1 MRLVRTLTAT
11 LLVAFPI
18 ALPAQNTLPD
28 SATIRTAIATLK
40 SDLRNFV
47 VAQEAFFAD
56 NASYAQSLRHLGA
69 SFKTGSGV
77 TIVVLTASDESHSEI
92 AIIDRVPGLVCS
104 MFVGD
109 APRPFGAGEEGKPIC
124 RGP

>member
-1 MRLVRTLTAT
+1 MRLLRIVFLNCLLAAPPTLS
-11 LLVAFPI
+11 
-18 ALPAQNTLPD
+18 AQDTLPD
-28 SATIRTAIATLK
+28 SATIQTAIATLK

-56 NASYAQSLRHLGA
+56 RVTYARSLRHMSTGYKA
-69 SFKTGSGV
+69 SRGV
-77 TIVVLTASDESHSEI
+77 TIVILTASGESHSEI
-92 AIIDRVPGLVCS
+92 AISDRVPGLVCA

-109 APRPFGAGEEGKPIC
+109 APRPFGVGEEGKPLC